1 MMVKD
6 LKRTAARRAAALD
19 ADCDPIT
26 SSDQAWDRIEILLDN
41 FAKGNDYENAEEAVT
56 DISITVA
63 RVQNALAW
71 INESGDPAH
80 RRDTV

>member
-6 LKRTAARRAAALD
+6 LKRKAAKRAAELD
-19 ADCDPIT
+19 ADCAPPK
-26 SSDQAWDRIEILLDN
+26 SSDEAWDQVEILLDN
-41 FAKGNDYENAEEAVT
+41 FSKGNDYENAEQAVM
-56 DISITVA
+56 DISIVVA

-71 INESGDPAH
+71 INESGDPEH

>member
-6 LKRTAARRAAALD
+6 LKRKAAKRAAELD
-19 ADCDPIT
+19 TDCEPLT
-26 SSDQAWDRIEILLDN
+26 SNDQAWDRIEILLDN
-41 FAKGNDYENAEEAVT
+41 FSKGNDYPNAEEAVK

-71 INESGDPAH
+71 INESGDPDH